1 MNYNQKLF
9 SLANLI
15 NNLRN
20 YFFLKL
26 RFKSFGDIKPSLT
39 LVGVG
44 PGDPSLITIAAIKAI
59 RKATV
64 IAYPVSQL
72 GGKSMAAEIAGDW
85 IKGKR
90 TMPLVFPM
98 TLDGD
103 SLDQHWKIASEK
115 LSNAIQTGENVVFI
129 SQGDPSLYSTCCYV
143 LIYLKSHYPECT
155 LKIIPGVNSFS
166 AAAAAGQWPLSLQKE
181 ALFVS
186 PVPEEP
192 KDFENLLDESLRKG
206 LVLVL
211 LKLGF
216 RWEWVRP
223 ILEKKG
229 LLDKTLFVKKVGFF
243 DQEISKAE
251 NVSKDSKPYFSL
263 LIVRPHWPSIK

>member
-85 IKGKR
+85 IKREKNYAI
-90 TMPLVFPM
+90 
-98 TLDGD
+98 
-103 SLDQHWKIASEK
+103 SLPND
-115 LSNAIQTGENVVFI
+115 
-129 SQGDPSLYSTCCYV
+129 
-143 LIYLKSHYPECT
+143 
-155 LKIIPGVNSFS
+155 
-166 AAAAAGQWPLSLQKE
+166 
-181 ALFVS
+181 
-186 PVPEEP
+186 
-192 KDFENLLDESLRKG
+192 
-206 LVLVL
+206 
-211 LKLGF
+211 F
-216 RWEWVRP
+216 RW
-223 ILEKKG
+223 
-229 LLDKTLFVKKVGFF
+229 
-243 DQEISKAE
+243 
-251 NVSKDSKPYFSL
+251 
-263 LIVRPHWPSIK
+263 